1 MAQTVLITGC
11 STGFGRMMAEK
22 LARRGDTVYA
32 TMRGIDGRNRDVA
45 GELRALAD
53 DEDLALHVLELD
65 VTSDES
71 VAAACGRVIA
81 EAGAP
86 DVVVNNAGQMYVG
99 LAEAFTADEF
109 ARQLD
114 INLVGVHRVNRAVLP
129 AMRERGSG
137 LVMNVSSIAGRI
149 GAPFFAVY
157 HSSKWGLEGYSV
169 GLRVELA
176 SSGVDVVI
184 VEPGPFG
191 TDLFP
196 RAPRPEDVDARAATY
211 PDAVPQAFDTVQG
224 AFDTIFADRDAPTNP
239 ELVIDAMIDLIDQ
252 APGTRPLRTVV
263 GVDFGVRE
271 RNAFSAERDTEL
283 IADMGLTEFTTLRTA
298 LGSE

>member
-1 MAQTVLITGC
+1 MPQTVLITGC
-11 STGFGRMMAEK
+11 STGFGRMIAET

-32 TMRGIDGRNRDVA
+32 TMRGIDGRNREVA
-45 GELRALAD
+45 DELRALAA
-53 DEDLALHVLELD
+53 DEDLALRVLELD
-65 VTSDES
+65 VTLDES
-71 VAAACGRVIA
+71 VDAACAKMIA

-196 RAPRPEDVDARAATY
+196 RAPRPEDVDGRAAAY
-211 PDAVPQAFDTVQG
+211 PDAVPRAYDTVQEV
-224 AFDTIFADRDAPTNP
+224 FDAIFADPDAPTDP
-239 ELVIDAMIDLIDQ
+239 EIVVDAMIDLIDQ
-252 APGTRPLRTVV
+252 EPGTRPLRSVV

-271 RNAFSAERDTEL
+271 RNVFSDARDAEL
-283 IADMGLTEFTTLRTA
+283 IAGMGLTEFTTLRTA
-298 LGSE
+298 VGSE

>member
-1 MAQTVLITGC
+1 MARIVLITGC
-11 STGFGRMMAEK
+11 STGFGRMTAER

-32 TMRGIDGRNRDVA
+32 TMRGIDGRNRRAAD
-45 GELRALAD
+45 ELRTLAA

-71 VAAACGRVIA
+71 ADAACAKMIA
-81 EAGAP
+81 EGGAP
-86 DVVVNNAGQMYVG
+86 DVVVNNAAQMYVG

-114 INLVGVHRVNRAVLP
+114 VNLVGVHRVNRAVLP

-137 LVMNVSSIAGRI
+137 LVINVSSIAGRI

-157 HSSKWGLEGYSV
+157 HSSKWGLEGYSI

-176 SSGVDVVI
+176 SSGIDVVI

-196 RAPRPEDVDARAATY
+196 RSPRPEDADGRAATY
-211 PDAVPQAFDTVQG
+211 PDAAPRAFDTVQG
-224 AFDTIFADRDAPTNP
+224 VFDAIFADPDAPTDP
-239 ELVIDAMIDLIDQ
+239 ELVVDAIIDLIDQ
-252 APGTRPLRTVV
+252 EPGSRPMRVVV
-263 GVDFGVRE
+263 GVDFGVRA
-271 RNAFSAERDTEL
+271 RNEFSAERDAEL
-283 IADMGLTEFTTLRTA
+283 IAAMGLTEFTTLRTA
-298 LGSE
+298 AASE

>member
-1 MAQTVLITGC
+1 MAQIVLITGC
-11 STGFGRMMAEK
+11 STGFGRTMAEK

-32 TMRGIDGRNRDVA
+32 TMRGIDGRNREVA
-45 GELRALAD
+45 DELRALAAE
-53 DEDLALHVLELD
+53 EDLALHVLELD

-71 VAAACGRVIA
+71 VDAACAKVIA

-99 LAEAFTADEF
+99 LVEAFTADEF

-114 INLVGVHRVNRAVLP
+114 VNLVGVHRVNRAVLH
-129 AMRERGSG
+129 AMRERGCG
-137 LVMNVSSIAGRI
+137 LVINVSSIAGRI

-157 HSSKWGLEGYSV
+157 HSSKWGLEGYSL

-196 RAPRPEDVDARAATY
+196 RSPRPEDVDGRAATY
-211 PDAVPQAFDTVQG
+211 PDAVPQAFDTVQA
-224 AFDTIFADRDAPTNP
+224 AFDAIFADPDAPTDP
-239 ELVIDAMIDLIDQ
+239 ELVVDAMVDLIDQ
-252 APGTRPLRTVV
+252 EPGSRPMRIVV
-263 GVDFGVRE
+263 GVDFGVRA
-271 RNAFSAERDTEL
+271 RNEFSAERDAEL
-283 IADMGLTEFTTLRTA
+283 VAAMGLTEFTTLRTA
-298 LGSE
+298 AGSE

>member
-1 MAQTVLITGC
+1 MAQVVLITGC
-11 STGFGRMMAEK
+11 STGFGRGTAVR

-32 TMRGIDGRNRDVA
+32 TMRGIDGRNREAAD
-45 GELRALAD
+45 ELRALAA

-71 VAAACGRVIA
+71 VDAACAKMIA

-114 INLVGVHRVNRAVLP
+114 VNLVGVHRVNRAVLP

-137 LVMNVSSIAGRI
+137 LVINVSSIAGRI

-157 HSSKWGLEGYSV
+157 HSSKWGLEGYSI

-196 RAPRPEDVDARAATY
+196 RSPRPEDVEGRAATY

-224 AFDTIFADRDAPTNP
+224 AFDAIFADPDAPTDP
-239 ELVIDAMIDLIDQ
+239 ELVVDAMVDLIDQ
-252 APGTRPLRTVV
+252 EPGSRPMRVVV
-263 GVDFGVRE
+263 GVDFGVRA
-271 RNAFSAERDTEL
+271 RNEFSAERDAEL
-283 IADMGLTEFTTLRTA
+283 IAAIGLTEFTTLRTTA
-298 LGSE
+298 GSE

>member
-1 MAQTVLITGC
+1 MPQTVLITGC
-11 STGFGRMMAEK
+11 STGFGRMIAET

-32 TMRGIDGRNRDVA
+32 TMRGIDGRNREVA
-45 GELRALAD
+45 DELRALAA
-53 DEDLALHVLELD
+53 DEDLALRVLELD
-65 VTSDES
+65 VTLDES
-71 VAAACGRVIA
+71 VDAACAKMIA

-196 RAPRPEDVDARAATY
+196 RAPRPEDVDGRAAAY
-211 PDAVPQAFDTVQG
+211 PDAVPRAYDTVQEV
-224 AFDTIFADRDAPTNP
+224 FDAIFADPDAPTDP
-239 ELVIDAMIDLIDQ
+239 EIVVDAMIDLIDQ
-252 APGTRPLRTVV
+252 EPGTRPLRSVV

-271 RNAFSAERDTEL
+271 RNVFSDARDAEL

-298 LGSE
+298 VGPE

>member
-1 MAQTVLITGC
+1 MTRTVLITGC
-11 STGFGRMMAEK
+11 STGFGRIMAEK
-22 LARRGDTVYA
+22 LAQRGETVYA
-32 TMRGIDGRNRDVA
+32 TMRGIDGRNREVA
-45 GELRALAD
+45 DELRALAD
-53 DEDLALHVLELD
+53 AEELALHVLELD
-65 VTSDES
+65 VASDES
-71 VAAACGRVIA
+71 VDAACATMIA

-99 LAEAFTADEF
+99 LAEAFTAAEF

-114 INLVGVHRVNRAVLP
+114 VNLVGVHRVNRAVLP

-137 LVMNVSSIAGRI
+137 LIINLSSIAGRI

-157 HSSKWGLEGYSV
+157 HSSKWGLEGYSL

-196 RAPRPEDVDARAATY
+196 RAPRPEDVDGRAATY
-211 PDAVPQAFDTVQG
+211 PDAVPRAFDTVQA
-224 AFDTIFADRDAPTNP
+224 AFDAIFADPDAPTDP
-239 ELVIDAMIDLIDQ
+239 EIVVDAMIDLMDQ
-252 APGTRPLRTVV
+252 EPGSRPARTVV
-263 GVDFGVRE
+263 GVDFGVRQ
-271 RNAFSAERDTEL
+271 RNEFSAERDAEL
-283 IADMGLTEFTTLRTA
+283 VAGMGLSEFTTLRTA
-298 LGSE
+298 AGSE